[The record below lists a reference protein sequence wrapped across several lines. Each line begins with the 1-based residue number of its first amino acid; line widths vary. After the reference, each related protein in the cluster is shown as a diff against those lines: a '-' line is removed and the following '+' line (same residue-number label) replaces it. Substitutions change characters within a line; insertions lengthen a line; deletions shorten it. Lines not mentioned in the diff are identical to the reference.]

1 VGKRQSVMTQFA
13 AAPSPTANGDA
24 SRISARGKGLTEAT
38 VNRQTSFTVDTSL
51 AGIESIL

>member
-1 VGKRQSVMTQFA
+1 MGKRQSVMTQFA